1 MKMNVSLLPQPPTS
15 GSMTGSKKMTDEKFD
30 TIPGLIAEGKTTIEI
45 AALFGVTPGT
55 LKVYCSNRRIS
66 LRPLEKQ
73 RQRRQPKP
81 VVARPVP
88 VVVERPPVVAEAV
101 QIVSLRL
108 EAKARGMTDVG
119 LVNHLLAIIV
129 KDKLY
134 DAVLGKLEMA

>member
-15 GSMTGSKKMTDEKFD
+15 GSMTGSKKMADEKFD

-55 LKVYCSNRRIS
+55 LKVYCSNRDIS
-66 LRPLEKQ
+66 LRRGGKQ
-73 RQRRQPKP
+73 RVAERIAKRQP
-81 VVARPVP
+81 A
-88 VVVERPPVVAEAV
+88 VAEAM

-108 EAKARGMTDVG
+108 EAKARGISDLD
-119 LVNHLLAIIV
+119 LVSQLIEIIV

>member
-1 MKMNVSLLPQPPTS
+1 
-15 GSMTGSKKMTDEKFD
+15 MTDEKFD

-55 LKVYCSNRRIS
+55 LRVYCSNRDIS
-66 LRPLEKQ
+66 LRKGGKQ
-73 RQRRQPKP
+73 LVAKRVAKRQP
-81 VVARPVP
+81 A
-88 VVVERPPVVAEAV
+88 VAEAM

-108 EAKARGMTDVG
+108 EAKARGISDLD
-119 LVNHLLAIIV
+119 LVSQLIEIIV